1 MKSAHSGLSCGS
13 FTCVLAPPLPTGDHE
28 TVESDMANISL
39 QIHAFEAE
47 IQGGRSIGVRGI
59 PLGTVLFHVHCDRA

>member
-13 FTCVLAPPLPTGDHE
+13 FTCVLAPLPTGDHE

-39 QIHAFEAE
+39 QIHALEAE
-47 IQGGRSIGVRGI
+47 IQGVRSIGVRGI
-59 PLGTVLFHVHCDRA
+59 PLGTVLFHIYYDRA